1 MGTKKI
7 LLAIKKLPVSDR
19 ILIVEKTLKNIR
31 EATLKKN
38 LETATDALFEDY
50 KSDGELTAFTSLD
63 FEKFYEKS
71 G

>member
-1 MGTKKI
+1 MGTKEI

-31 EATLKKN
+31 EAAQKKS
-38 LETATDALFEDY
+38 LEAAAEALLEDY

-63 FEKFYEKS
+63 FEKFYETR
-71 G
+71 